1 LTQLQLLTDWANDAA
16 PVAFW
21 VCALWPALTCWFWPW
36 WQHQWG
42 WNMVIKTE
50 LIAVA
55 LLASVLRRE
64 FGVHN
69 MYVLGW
75 TIVSSLTL
83 IPIVIAWRT
92 VLIWRAQRDGALHDR
107 Q

>member
-1 LTQLQLLTDWANDAA
+1 LTQLQFLTDWANDAV

-21 VCALWPALTCWFWPW
+21 ACALWPALVAWFWPW

-64 FGVHN
+64 FGVQN
-69 MYVLGW
+69 VYVLAW
-75 TIVSSLTL
+75 TVVAAVTL
-83 IPIVIAWRT
+83 IPVVIAWRT
-92 VLIWRAQRDGALHDR
+92 VLIWRAQRDGAR
-107 Q
+107 RP